1 MMKAV
6 RRGARSEARNAGA
19 RSVSVKDVTLAILPH
34 LAQTWVKQAVYRRNC
49 RLDPHRYRA
58 ELERWYR
65 LSKGRDCDL
74 DHPRTM
80 MDKLQW
86 LKLYDSTPLKGRVA
100 DKYLARQWIADRVG
114 EEFLVPLVGV

>member
-1 MMKAV
+1 M
-6 RRGARSEARNAGA
+6 
-19 RSVSVKDVTLAILPH
+19 SVKDVALAILPRP
-34 LAQTWVKQAVYRRNC
+34 AQAWVKGAVYRRNC

-65 LSKGRDCDL
+65 LSKGRSCDL

-100 DKYLARQWIADRVG
+100 DKYLAREWIADRVG
-114 EEFLVPLVGV
+114 E